1 MRIVQAYLR
10 TGNHGKVWQT
20 SAKLHGGHEP
30 WHPMPHC
37 NPTQAGRIF
46 RAPYKHLWHTMVRLL
61 RHESH
66 TWPRTGE
73 ARHDGLWIVL
83 WAKVFEG
90 SFCHLPAGPLLPC
103 TGKKRQI
110 GKSNI
115 IKKQAQNHLHN
126 RWWIILN
133 EIVLKWVNLVYFN
146 YINYHIW

>member
-1 MRIVQAYLR
+1 MYYIILKWV
-10 TGNHGKVWQT
+10 
-20 SAKLHGGHEP
+20 
-30 WHPMPHC
+30 
-37 NPTQAGRIF
+37 F
-46 RAPYKHLWHTMVRLL
+46 RAGPGSVRKAAHARPSPLGYSGL
-61 RHESH
+61 GYGP
-66 TWPRTGE
+66 PR
-73 ARHDGLWIVL
+73 VL

-103 TGKKRQI
+103 TGKKRQN

-115 IKKQAQNHLHN
+115 IKKHAQNHPHN